1 MIRMDG
7 SNSKLFMSFEK
18 ILPSAQGMGIWEDRA
33 YILYDT
39 GKCAIYDL
47 KKRNPSPVAVFPLGS
62 YNEGIPSKDYLNH
75 ANSCM
80 FGTIHHNGNPLPLLY
95 VNIGT
100 GTGCDK
106 DGYFYRCA
114 VENITETVLDDGTL
128 TVAAQTLQTI
138 SLVSEGKLQPGYL
151 PPCWGCPAWLV
162 DTQRK
167 ELYILSA
174 QYRTTRGHVPEG
186 QCNRYIITVFPL
198 PELSAGSFVKL
209 TFDDIISQFSVPSEL
224 QFTQGGTI
232 FHRKA
237 YFTYGCPRLGYPLA
251 IAVFDLEAQTL
262 CALVDNL
269 DQAFAGEEIE
279 CCAEYQGKLLCNTCD
294 GSIFTVGEGR
304 LPF

>member
-7 SNSKLFMSFEK
+7 SDSKLFMSFEK
-18 ILPSAQGMGIWEDRA
+18 VLPSAQGMGIWEDRA
-33 YILYDT
+33 YILFDT
-39 GKCAIYDL
+39 GKCAVYDL
-47 KKRNPSPVAVFPLGS
+47 KKRNPSSVAVFPLGS

-80 FGTIHHNGNPLPLLY
+80 FGTIHHNGNPIPLLY
-95 VNIGT
+95 VNTGSGT
-100 GTGCDK
+100 GFDK
-106 DGYFYRCA
+106 DGFFYRCA
-114 VENITETVLDDGTL
+114 VENITETILDDGTL

-138 SLVSEGKLQPGYL
+138 SLVPEGKLKTGYL

-162 DTQRK
+162 DTRRK

-174 QYRTTRGHVPEG
+174 EYRTTRGHVPEG
-186 QCNRYIITVFPL
+186 KCNRYILTVFPL

-209 TFDDIISQFSVPSEL
+209 TFDDIVSQFSVPSEL

-232 FHRKA
+232 FDRKA

-251 IAVFDLEAQTL
+251 IAVFDLDTQTL

-294 GSIFTVGEGR
+294 GSIFVVGEGR
-304 LPF
+304 MPL